1 MSPDQMKQRL
11 ETAFPAALVMVRDM
25 TGTEDHWEVFVRSQV
40 FAGLSRMERHQ
51 KVMSVFA
58 DELKT
63 GEVHALTIKTEDK

>member
-11 ETAFPAALVMVRDM
+11 EAAFPAAQVLVRDL
-25 TGTEDHWEVFVRSQV
+25 TGTEDHYEVFVRSTS

-51 KVMSVFA
+51 KVMGAFSE
-58 DELKT
+58 ELKS